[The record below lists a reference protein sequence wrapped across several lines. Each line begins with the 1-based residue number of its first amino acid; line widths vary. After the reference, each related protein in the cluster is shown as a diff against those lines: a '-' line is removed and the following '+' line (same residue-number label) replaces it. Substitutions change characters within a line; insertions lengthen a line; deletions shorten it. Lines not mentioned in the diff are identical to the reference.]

1 MHVPHCDSFLY
12 SITQWYNN
20 SRVIQHTSHSRVRV
34 RPATPTY
41 GRTVRTDARAREY
54 TVMRMRIANLSGA
67 AGGTQLIDLG

>member
-1 MHVPHCDSFLY
+1 MHLPHCDSFLY

-20 SRVIQHTSHSRVRV
+20 SHPACTSHSRVRV

-41 GRTVRTDARAREY
+41 VRTVRGTDARAREY